1 MAHVKDY
8 KNISN
13 SVKNKTFS
21 YLLKNRTR
29 TYIFRCVST
38 RFKQMITPEMIQT
51 DFKQTITPVM
61 TYDAEPLETEQN

>member
-38 RFKQMITPEMIQT
+38 RFKQ
-51 DFKQTITPVM
+51 TITPVM